1 MMVFTLLSRLLGIV
15 KARAISAVF
24 GGGALTDT
32 INFAYNIPNSL
43 RKLFAEGALTSSY
56 LPLFSA
62 EADDKKASSHL
73 LSLIINFQIIVFIPL
88 IVLSFIFGRSV
99 ISFLSG
105 FSEEWQITL
114 ASGLLPYFTV
124 FLFFISIASLFA
136 AVLQTRRRF
145 VLSSAAPIAFSLAVI
160 CSLYLF
166 SGKYSAYAMAIGTV
180 SGAVLQMAV
189 CLVAMRD
196 LGLGYSFV
204 FDFSYPLFKRML
216 SAWLPATGTALIA
229 VLSQQITYYFATLM
243 EPGSLTAF
251 SNAIIFYQ
259 TPYGIFF
266 TAISGVYFPELSR
279 AGKDEKGSVL
289 VRALTY
295 LYTLLLPSAVILT
308 ALGRECISVVLQQ
321 GAFTLDN
328 TLLTYKVLVFYLP
341 AMITSAF
348 YSMLQ
353 RSAYAS
359 GLYRRALWVS
369 VVSSIVDVLATWAFV
384 RLGFGAVSISLS
396 YLISSALG
404 AIILLLLE
412 KGFPYRRLLRELGS
426 LTLKNIPVIVAAA
439 IYLFIGFDFYKEGST
454 LYNASLTLLF
464 GIIFCFIVLVSYII
478 FHVPFLEGLRR
489 KKA

>member
-1 MMVFTLLSRLLGIV
+1 MVFTLLSRVLGIV

-62 EADDKKASSHL
+62 EADNRESSSHL
-73 LSLIINFQIIVFIPL
+73 LSLIINFQLLVFIPL
-88 IVLSFIFGRSV
+88 IILSFLFGRNV

-145 VLSSAAPIAFSLAVI
+145 VMSSAAPIAFSLAVI
-160 CSLYLF
+160 ASLYLF
-166 SGKYSAYAMAIGTV
+166 SGRYSAYAMAIGTV

-189 CLVAMRD
+189 CLIALRG
-196 LGLGYSFV
+196 LGLGYRFV
-204 FDFSYPLFKRML
+204 FDFSYPLFSKML
-216 SAWLPATGTALIA
+216 KAWIPATGTALIA

-243 EPGSLTAF
+243 ESGSLTAF

-289 VRALTY
+289 LRALTY
-295 LYTLLLPSAVILT
+295 LYTLLLPSAVILA

-321 GAFTLDN
+321 GAFTLEN
-328 TLLTYKVLVFYLP
+328 TILTYKVLVFYLP

-348 YSMLQ
+348 YAMLQ

-359 GLYRRALWVS
+359 GQYRRALWVS
-369 VVSSIVDVLATWAFV
+369 IISSAVDVLATWILV
-384 RLGFGAVSISLS
+384 MLGLGAVSISLS

-404 AIILLLLE
+404 ALVLLLLE
-412 KGFPYRRLLRELGS
+412 KGFPYKRLFREIGI
-426 LTLKNIPVIVAAA
+426 LTLKNIPVIAAA
-439 IYLFIGFDFYKEGST
+439 LIYLLAGFDFYKEGST
-454 LYNASLTLLF
+454 LHNALLTLLV
-464 GIIFCFIVLVSYII
+464 GILFCLIVLVSYII
-478 FHVPFLEGLRR
+478 FHVPFLEGLKR